1 MTEEE
6 KARLATALSMLSLGE
21 LLALKEILDTG
32 ALGAGLPTG
41 RPADAAPIKACP
53 NADGPTPR
61 QSGDGRGL

>member
-21 LLALKEILDTG
+21 LLALKEIIG

-41 RPADAAPIKACP
+41 RPANAAPSKAAP
-53 NADGPTPR
+53 SKANVEGGFAA
-61 QSGDGRGL
+61 